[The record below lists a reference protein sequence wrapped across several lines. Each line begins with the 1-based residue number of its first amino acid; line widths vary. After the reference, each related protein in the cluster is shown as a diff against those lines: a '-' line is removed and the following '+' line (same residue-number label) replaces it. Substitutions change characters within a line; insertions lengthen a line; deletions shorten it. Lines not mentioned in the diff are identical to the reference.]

1 VQVND
6 PAQPSVQYAPSIS
19 FILCWFYTCSTALAE
34 SPSNK
39 KRKEM
44 EREDERNGVN
54 TSMNNQVV
62 VVGARQNWQR
72 KVDLDEYKD
81 R

>member
-1 VQVND
+1 
-6 PAQPSVQYAPSIS
+6 
-19 FILCWFYTCSTALAE
+19 
-34 SPSNK
+34 
-39 KRKEM
+39 M